1 MKLFP
6 RRWQGPL
13 LAILCSAVFAWSC
26 TTIPQET
33 RLAEPYKYFS
43 TQPQIYARFS
53 SQAFRQILTALDT
66 TDVGY
71 DLPALKSMD
80 DFLGRSRVLG
90 AGIYGLGTGKPLA
103 EAVALGDFQVISIRL
118 AVAASGEWARKP
130 DGGYRSVLYPVEIT
144 PPQPGILHL
153 VSTDQKNT
161 AGKASPI
168 LAFPPA
174 YSALSGSDIF
184 ISINSPSALLAKQ
197 MPFESFA
204 LPVHAILLSG
214 NSIPGTDNQKYGVEV
229 RFVMKD
235 ESTARSFRP
244 VVKIL
249 WASAGQ
255 LLFGNSIDTAK
266 TELVLSG
273 DTYTAGGIVMDP
285 AGVTALL
292 VRAASFY

>member
-1 MKLFP
+1 MNLFP
-6 RRWQGPL
+6 RRWQGIL
-13 LAILCSAVFAWSC
+13 FAILCIALFSWSC

-33 RLAEPYKYFS
+33 RLAEPYAYFN
-43 TQPQIYARFS
+43 TQPQLYARFS
-53 SQAFRQILTALDT
+53 SQAFRQILTVLDA
-66 TDVGY
+66 TDFGY
-71 DLPALKSMD
+71 NLPALKSMD

-90 AGIYGLGTGKPLA
+90 AGISGLGTDKPQA
-103 EAVALGDFQVISIRL
+103 EAVALGDFQVFSIRL

-161 AGKASPI
+161 VAKASPI
-168 LAFPPA
+168 LAFPPG
-174 YSALSGSDIF
+174 YSSLSGSDIF

-197 MPFESFA
+197 LPFDSFT
-204 LPVHAILLSG
+204 LPVSAILLSG
-214 NSIPGTDNQKYGVEV
+214 NSLPGTDSQKYGVEV

-249 WASAGQ
+249 WASAAQ
-255 LLFGNSIDTAK
+255 LLFGNSIDSAK
-266 TELVLSG
+266 TELLLSG
-273 DTYTAGGIVMDP
+273 DTYTAGGIVMDA